1 MKFIEEFKK
10 FALRGNVLDMAVGV
24 IVGGAFSKI
33 VSSMVNDMIM
43 PIIGVFTGKI
53 NISSLSLKLPSSIAG
68 GDSVVIKYGQF
79 LQNVL
84 DFTIICLCVFFMIKL
99 VNKLIKKHE
108 DSKPTSKPTNTIK
121 KKILS
126 SSQISSKHILLSFAT
141 HKLLLLA
148 CVACGC

>member
-53 NISSLSLKLPSSIAG
+53 NISSLSLKMMRRLRS
-68 GDSVVIKYGQF
+68 
-79 LQNVL
+79 
-84 DFTIICLCVFFMIKL
+84 
-99 VNKLIKKHE
+99 
-108 DSKPTSKPTNTIK
+108 
-121 KKILS
+121 LS
-126 SSQISSKHILLSFAT
+126 NLKANYISRI
-141 HKLLLLA
+141 
-148 CVACGC
+148 

>member
-53 NISSLSLKLPSSIAG
+53 NISSL
-68 GDSVVIKYGQF
+68 V
-79 LQNVL
+79 
-84 DFTIICLCVFFMIKL
+84 
-99 VNKLIKKHE
+99 
-108 DSKPTSKPTNTIK
+108 
-121 KKILS
+121 
-126 SSQISSKHILLSFAT
+126 
-141 HKLLLLA
+141 
-148 CVACGC
+148 

>member
-108 DSKPTSKPTNTIK
+108 DSKPTPKSTNEE
-121 KKILS
+121 
-126 SSQISSKHILLSFAT
+126 
-141 HKLLLLA
+141 LLLREIRDILKNKN
-148 CVACGC
+148 

>member
-68 GDSVVIKYGQF
+68 GDSVVI
-79 LQNVL
+79 
-84 DFTIICLCVFFMIKL
+84 IICLCVFFMIKL

-108 DSKPTSKPTNTIK
+108 DSKPTPKPTNEE
-121 KKILS
+121 
-126 SSQISSKHILLSFAT
+126 
-141 HKLLLLA
+141 LLLREIRDILKNKN
-148 CVACGC
+148 